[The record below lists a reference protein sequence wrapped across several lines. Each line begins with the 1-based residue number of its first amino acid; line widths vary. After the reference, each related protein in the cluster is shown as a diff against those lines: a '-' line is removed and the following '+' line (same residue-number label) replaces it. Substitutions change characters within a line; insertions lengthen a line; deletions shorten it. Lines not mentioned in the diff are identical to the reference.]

1 MRRDILE
8 DLKKVPF
15 RHLVA
20 NTSLKPKQNLID
32 GLLQLLLERHDC
44 GSSDINNIIKWL
56 FTFITP
62 LKALKQVLFSGYCV
76 DGNLQYSCNS

>member
-44 GSSDINNIIKWL
+44 GSSDINLTLHYN
-56 FTFITP
+56 
-62 LKALKQVLFSGYCV
+62 
-76 DGNLQYSCNS
+76 